1 MKRTEFYDSVEK
13 ARQEAYETNVAKKI
27 IDQLKKLRFSNNEN
41 SAKRWIWELCQNA
54 KDVCNLTGKVK
65 IRIYLDKEKKK
76 IFFFHNGKA
85 FTTENLVYLIE
96 QVSTKDRTMDGDD
109 RKSGKFGTGFLTTH
123 LLSETVK
130 ISGLVI
136 DRNKDLAHFC
146 ITLDRTGRT
155 KSEIIESIHRS
166 IEQLND
172 FTSVDDWKIV
182 DQNDYNTVFEYDL
195 DDNGLEVAMEGLKN
209 LRISAPYVLSMLHD
223 IEEIRIDPI
232 GDVYAYKTDYDCELK
247 NAAVYEIES
256 QINEEKQK
264 SYILNLTE
272 ENVTISVMFDEKEG
286 NIIIKPYDKEQP
298 KLFCDFPLVGTDD
311 FPFPVII
318 SSPYFNPTEPR
329 DGIFL
334 TSKSKIEEE
343 IKENRQILVRGCELY
358 KCLLQYVSR
367 KSWRGIYNITKLD
380 RYEIKEWYD
389 DKWIKDKIVDVCKKT
404 ILSTAIIENCKNER
418 IEIEDLFGDT
428 KALIVSNHDNTV
440 RTQLWELGSALYP
453 EEIPCCEEFHD
464 WYNSLWSKCRN
475 FTFQELT
482 NRLNGLG
489 NIDKLSLL
497 LGNNRWSDWL
507 ENYYRLAQCN
517 KEFVDLITNNQVAV
531 VPNQNGD
538 FCRISEL
545 AIDDNVLIEYKELLN
560 FFGEDCKKWLIHLQL
575 PKQAWFSCRYYH
587 NSDILKAI
595 ETAVDSAN
603 KKQLKDI
610 YFNII
615 QLSTSN
621 YKEIEQQKKIIE
633 FASAIFKTDIT
644 IKYVEI
650 VSDKLLENGSKYIMT
665 SIADYISECK
675 SIDKLAGYVG
685 IENKNMLRWLSDFIE
700 FAVANRYGNLIEKS
714 TKPILPNQNGV
725 FVVKDNLFLDDE
737 MDDTLKDLA
746 RFSGYDVRKELLAK
760 EIYLKLP
767 ENRTKRDEDLSLCII
782 QYVKK
787 HKGSDLEE
795 VKKCFSKLLLW
806 INDND
811 DKAKRIFEELYD
823 KKYYLYDDK
832 EIAKNIRKAE
842 AFDTLMQK
850 YDISDPE
857 KLEDIIR
864 QSQINSDKAF
874 IETKEEVTEE
884 VLLQCGI
891 DSEHELS
898 KAFSNKM
905 FADNFVRETKQNS
918 SAYEYVRQ
926 ILERSKNRIFKYLS
940 NKDDYDLS
948 NLQKVAPTVFIIKK
962 GKEEI
967 YLLARPSDRGEIR
980 LYYETEKDILDYS
993 KDWELWVEDGKN
1005 DPEKITFGRMIKL
1018 TGINRIPLT
1027 RIKEIR

>member
-1 MKRTEFYDSVEK
+1 MKKTEFYNSVEN
-13 ARQEAYETNVAKKI
+13 ARQEAYETNVANKI

-54 KDVCNLTGKVK
+54 KDVCNSTGKVK
-65 IRIYLDKEKKK
+65 ISIYLDKENKKV
-76 IFFFHNGKA
+76 FFRHNGKA

-96 QVSTKDRTMDGDD
+96 QVSTKDRILEGDD

-136 DRNKDLAHFC
+136 DRNKDLARFC
-146 ITLDRTGRT
+146 ITLDRTGRK

-166 IEQLND
+166 IEQLRD
-172 FTSVDDWKIV
+172 CKPIDGCEIV
-182 DQNDYNTVFEYDL
+182 DENDYNTVFEYDL
-195 DDNGLEVAMEGLKN
+195 DDSGLEVAMEGLKN
-209 LRISAPYVLSMLHD
+209 LRISAPYVLSMLHE
-223 IEEIRIDPI
+223 IEEIRIDPF
-232 GDVYAYKTDYDCELK
+232 GEVYAYKMEYNYLLE

-256 QINEEKQK
+256 QINGEKHK

-272 ENVTISVMFDEKEG
+272 EDITISIMFEKKEG
-286 NIIIKPYDKEQP
+286 NIFIKSYDKEQP
-298 KLFCDFPLVGTDD
+298 KIFCDFPLVGTDD

-318 SSPYFNPTEPR
+318 NSTYFNPTEPR

-343 IKENRQILVRGCELY
+343 IKENRQILVKGCELY
-358 KCLLQYVSR
+358 KCLLQYVS
-367 KSWRGIYNITKLD
+367 KNGWYGIYNITKLD

-389 DKWIKDKIVDVCKKT
+389 DKWIKDKIVDACKKT
-404 ILSTAIIENCKNER
+404 ILSTPIIENCKKER
-418 IEIEDLFGDT
+418 IEINDRFGDT
-428 KALIVSNHDNTV
+428 QVLIVSNCDNLV
-440 RTQLWELGSALYP
+440 RTQLWELGSVLYP
-453 EEIPCCEEFHD
+453 EAIPCYEEFHY
-464 WYNSLWSKCRN
+464 WYNSLWNKCRN
-475 FTFQELT
+475 FTFHELT

-489 NIDKLSLL
+489 NIAKLCAL
-497 LGNNRWSDWL
+497 LGHTKWSEWL
-507 ENYYRLAQCN
+507 ENYYRLAGCN
-517 KEFVDLITNNQVAV
+517 KEFVEVITSNQVAV

-538 FCRISEL
+538 FCLLSEL

-560 FFGEDCKKWLIHLQL
+560 FFGVDCKKSLIHLQL
-575 PKQAWFSCRYYH
+575 PNQAWFSCKYYH

-595 ETAVDSAN
+595 EDNVDNSD
-603 KKQLKDI
+603 KGHLEKI

-621 YKEIEQQKKIIE
+621 YKGIEQQKKIIE
-633 FASAIFKTDIT
+633 YASVIFKAHFS

-650 VSDKLLENGSKYIMT
+650 VSDKLLENGYKYIMT
-665 SIADYISECK
+665 SIADYISECE
-675 SIDKLAGYVG
+675 SIDNLAQHVG
-685 IENKNMLRWLSDFIE
+685 RENKNMLHWISDFIE
-700 FAVANRYGNLIEKS
+700 FAVANEYGNLIEKS

-746 RFSGYDVRKELLAK
+746 KFAGYDVRKELLAK

-767 ENRTKRDEDLSLCII
+767 ENRTKRDEDLSLCIT

-787 HKGSDLEE
+787 HKGSNLEV
-795 VKKCFSKLLLW
+795 VKKCFSKLLVW

-811 DKAKRIFEELYD
+811 DKAKVIFEELYD

-832 EIAKNIRKAE
+832 EIAENIRKAE
-842 AFDTLMQK
+842 AFDILMQK
-850 YDISDPE
+850 YDISDPDV
-857 KLEDIIR
+857 LEDIIC
-864 QSQINSDKAF
+864 QSQINSDEAF
-874 IETKEEVTEE
+874 VEPKEEVTEE

-891 DSEHELS
+891 DSEDELN

-905 FADNFVRETKQNS
+905 FADNFVRETKQGS
-918 SAYEYVRQ
+918 SVYEYVRQ
-926 ILERSKNRIFKYLS
+926 ILERSKNRIIKYLS
-940 NKDDYDLS
+940 HKDDYDLS
-948 NLQKVAPTVFIIKK
+948 KFQQVARTVFIIKK

-967 YLLARPSDRGEIR
+967 YLLTRPSDGGEIR
-980 LYYETEKDILDYS
+980 LYYETEKDVLDYS

-1005 DPEKITFGRMIKL
+1005 EPEKITFGRMIKL